1 MKCVCP
7 ECQTA
12 YNVPE
17 NKLTRTVSKA
27 VCKKC
32 GATMLINKETG
43 MVETETQIP
52 ESTPESQVSDTRLAE
67 PIPSVMS
74 MASKEKGSRDYLA
87 LAVVGFALIILVAA
101 CVYLASNIKTNFVS
115 KPIKSVSRLFD
126 DITEIGKLIINDV
139 SKSKQPQKNRTQQA
153 RKHMRHG
160 YGHYQ
165 DKRFKQALV
174 EYSKAV
180 KLDPNNPEAYFWK
193 ARTLIKMQQFD
204 KALID
209 LQKSVKLNPKHSK
222 AYDNLGW
229 LYMMRGDYDQSI
241 NYLNKSI
248 QLKPN
253 NGWAYYTRG
262 HIYFKKGDRQ
272 KGLVDAEKACEI
284 GYKEGCKIYDQ
295 HKDNGGG
302 SS

>member
-1 MKCVCP
+1 
-7 ECQTA
+7 
-12 YNVPE
+12 
-17 NKLTRTVSKA
+17 
-27 VCKKC
+27 
-32 GATMLINKETG
+32 
-43 MVETETQIP
+43 MVETETQIS
-52 ESTPESQVSDTRLAE
+52 ESTPESQISDTRFAE

-74 MASKEKGSRDYLA
+74 MASKEKGTRDYLA
-87 LAVVGFALIILVAA
+87 IAVVGFALIILVAA
-101 CVYLASNIKTNFVS
+101 CVYLASNIKTTFVS
-115 KPIKSVSRLFD
+115 KPMKSVSRFFD
-126 DITEIGKLIINDV
+126 DITELGKLIINDV
-139 SKSKQPQKNRTQQA
+139 SKSKKPQKNRTQQA
-153 RKHMRHG
+153 RKHMRLG

-180 KLDPNNPEAYFWK
+180 QLDPNNPEAYFWK

-209 LQKSVKLNPKHSK
+209 LQKSVKLNPRHSK

-229 LYMMRGDYDQSI
+229 LYMMRGDYDKSI

-272 KGLVDAEKACEI
+272 KGLVDAEKACKI
-284 GYKEGCKIYDQ
+284 GYEDGCKIYDQ
-295 HKDNGGG
+295 YKDNGGG
-302 SS
+302 SSS